1 MSVYVSKEVAKG
13 LEQARRA
20 KLAKKSRLRVQIG
33 EDVYPILRF
42 SEKNFAI
49 DAENAPHM
57 RGLVDIY
64 DGARHLYQALIVA
77 TSFDGHAMVY
87 EFKRNTVA
95 SDKAPLD
102 FEREEDAPVALIPL
116 H

>member
-1 MSVYVSKEVAKG
+1 MSTYVSKDVASG

-20 KLAKKSRLRVQIG
+20 KMARKSRLRVKIG
-33 EDVYPILRF
+33 DDVYPVLRF
-42 SEKNFAI
+42 SEKSFAI

-77 TSFDGHAMVY
+77 TSFDGFAMIY
-87 EFKRNTVA
+87 EFKRNTPA
-95 SDKAPLD
+95 TDRAPLD
-102 FEREEDAPVALIPL
+102 FERDEQAPVALIPL

>member
-1 MSVYVSKEVAKG
+1 MSAYMSKEVREG
-13 LEQARRA
+13 LQEARKA
-20 KLAKKSRLRVQIG
+20 QLAKKTRLRVRIG

-42 SEKNFAI
+42 SEKSFAI

-64 DGARHLYQALIVA
+64 DGARHLYQALIMA
-77 TSFDGHAMVY
+77 TSFDGFAMVY

-95 SDKAPLD
+95 SDQAPLD
-102 FEREEDAPVALIPL
+102 FERDEAAPIALIPL

>member
-1 MSVYVSKEVAKG
+1 MSVYVSKEVAEG

-33 EDVYPILRF
+33 DQVYPIVRF
-42 SEKNFAI
+42 SEKSFSI

-57 RGLVDIY
+57 RGLVDIF
-64 DGARHLYQALIVA
+64 DGGRHLYQALIIA
-77 TSFDGHAMVY
+77 TSFDGQAMVY

-95 SDKAPLD
+95 ADKAPLD
-102 FEREEDAPVALIPL
+102 FERDETAPIALLPI